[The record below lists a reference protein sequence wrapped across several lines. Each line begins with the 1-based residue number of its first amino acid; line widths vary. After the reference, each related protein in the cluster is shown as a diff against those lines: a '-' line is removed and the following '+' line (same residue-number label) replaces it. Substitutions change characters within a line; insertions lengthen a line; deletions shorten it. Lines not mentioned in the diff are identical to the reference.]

1 MRTKSKRA
9 ISILLSVLM
18 AVSGIVPAMSAFAAS
33 GDGVFDKIEMK
44 LFYADTDTVV
54 PEYQEDGKTTFIQ
67 YMKEGDELQ
76 LTYKLIDS
84 VAPDNLSLIHI

>member
-1 MRTKSKRA
+1 M
-9 ISILLSVLM
+9 
-18 AVSGIVPAMSAFAAS
+18 F
-33 GDGVFDKIEMK
+33 EMK

-84 VAPDNLSLIHI
+84 VAPDNSYVKWHSENPVLVDVDQTGKIKAFDSSKGAVIQSFIENLGLITR